1 MTGQPQGSLPDIW
14 KSYADPFYQI
24 LEPDFNP
31 LTLEQRGQ
39 AINEADRE
47 FYKKL
52 MTKLVESQ
60 FIPFCEYKIRTL
72 EFNITKTSKG
82 IKNQFKNFWKKPDR
96 TENEGLKDTF
106 RLNKQEQEIRTLV
119 DLALVFQDYETVVQ
133 NAKLPISELKNCKAY
148 GHAASFLEVHLLG

>member
-1 MTGQPQGSLPDIW
+1 
-14 KSYADPFYQI
+14 
-24 LEPDFNP
+24 

-106 RLNKQEQEIRTLV
+106 RLNK
-119 DLALVFQDYETVVQ
+119 
-133 NAKLPISELKNCKAY
+133 
-148 GHAASFLEVHLLG
+148 